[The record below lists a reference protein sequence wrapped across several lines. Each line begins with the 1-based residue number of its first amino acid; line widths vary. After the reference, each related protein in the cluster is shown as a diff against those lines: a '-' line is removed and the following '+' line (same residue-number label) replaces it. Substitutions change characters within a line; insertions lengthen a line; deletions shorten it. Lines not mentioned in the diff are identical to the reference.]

1 MSRPL
6 CSPSPAYPM
15 PTSLIE
21 TTIALSLAVLLL
33 IGTAVALAVR
43 MRRARAEHRASCGR
57 GARSVIDL
65 RTR

>member
-1 MSRPL
+1 
-6 CSPSPAYPM
+6 M